1 MDQILIP
8 LVLIAGVIGAVF
20 LTRWLNWYAWGE
32 NRHKKELIKNRMNE
46 REKSR
51 KETDEGGV

>member
-1 MDQILIP
+1 MENFLIP
-8 LVLIAGVIGAVF
+8 AILVAGLVGGVV

-32 NRHKKELIKNRMNE
+32 NRRKKEIMENRMKE
-46 REKSR
+46 RAKTR